1 VLDSLFGPEVQSVLD
16 EAKTGPGGL
25 GAPFPTPAQPTP
37 PPYPSPIDWRDHWI
51 YFLMVDRFNNPD
63 RPPLH
68 PPFNGSYNGYQ
79 GGTYRGVQE
88 QLSYLKN
95 LGVGAIWLSP
105 VLENLHFSGFEIYHG
120 YGIHNFVRAE
130 RRFADDPNSADN
142 ELRALVDAAHALGIY
157 VIFDIVLNHTGD
169 VFAYDGFG
177 DTAPHSDTRRPVHWR
192 DATRT
197 PVFPSIEGIASPPV
211 DALVWPLEFQKEA
224 YYREQ
229 GVAVGEDVI
238 GDFASLKQFRTDNA
252 DLQNFLIRAYQYAIA
267 RFDCDGFR
275 IDTLRYLLGDLPRL
289 FGNAV
294 REFASSIGKKN
305 FFTFGEVFDRNAE
318 ADIARFIGRNTSD
331 RSELVGV
338 DAALDFPLFFN
349 LPSVIKGFVHP
360 QALVDM
366 YAFRKQTE
374 RDIISSHGEATRFF
388 VTFLDNHDTKRRFY
402 FVDPEHPTD
411 FDDQLTAGVACLYS
425 LQGIPCLYYGTEQQ
439 LHGGDGTN
447 DELVREA
454 LWGKVPNPP
463 APFDETNKF
472 YVAIRSIAQL
482 RATQPA
488 LRYGRQ
494 YFRPISGGG
503 TTFAVSANAPGVVA
517 FSRILSD
524 QEVVVVINAVNGP
537 IDSLFVIVDTALNSV
552 GTRFAVAFSNKS
564 NPSQPDPVAELGQGG
579 TLVIHETDGSIS
591 HGPAHVIRVSLQP
604 FEAKILVKPV

>member
-1 VLDSLFGPEVQSVLD
+1 LLTSLLGPDVQSVLD
-16 EAKTGPGGL
+16 DAKTSAGGT
-25 GAPFPTPAQPTP
+25 GAPFPSPAALAA
-37 PPYPSPIDWRDHWI
+37 PPYPSPIDWRDQWI
-51 YFLMVDRFNNPD
+51 YFLMMDRFNNPD
-63 RPPLH
+63 QAPLH
-68 PPFNGSYNGYQ
+68 PPFDGSFNGYQ

-88 QLSYLKN
+88 QLPYLKN

-130 RRFADDPNSADN
+130 RRFADDPHQADN
-142 ELRALVDAAHALGIY
+142 ELRALVDAAHALGVY

-177 DTAPHSDTRRPVHWR
+177 DTAPHSDTRLPVHWR
-192 DATRT
+192 DVNRT
-197 PVFPSIEGIASPPV
+197 PVFPSVEGIATPPI
-211 DALVWPLEFQKEA
+211 DALVWPEEFQKDA

-229 GVAVGEDVI
+229 GVTVGDDVI
-238 GDFASLKQFRTDNA
+238 GDFSSLKQFRTDNP
-252 DLQNFLIRAYQYAIA
+252 DVQRFLIRAYQYVIA

-289 FGNAV
+289 FGNSI
-294 REFASSIGKKN
+294 REFALSIGKKN

-331 RSELVGV
+331 GSDLVGV

-349 LPSVIKGFVHP
+349 LPSVMKGFAAP

-366 YAFRKQTE
+366 YTFRKQVE
-374 RDIISSHGEATRFF
+374 RDVVSSHGEATRFF
-388 VTFLDNHDTKRRFY
+388 VTFLDNHDVKRRFY
-402 FVDPEHPTD
+402 FVDPAHPD
-411 FDDQLTAGVACLYS
+411 ALDDQVTAAVACLYS
-425 LQGIPCLYYGTEQQ
+425 IQGIPCLYYGTEQQ

-454 LWGKVPNPP
+454 LWGKIPNPP
-463 APFDETNKF
+463 SPFDQTNKF
-472 YVAIRSIAQL
+472 YVAIRDIARV

-503 TTFAVSANAPGVVA
+503 TTFSVSSFVPGIVA
-517 FSRILSD
+517 FSRILND
-524 QEVVVVINAVNGP
+524 EEVVVVVNVANTP
-537 IDSLFVIVDTALNSV
+537 VNNVFVIVDFILHPV
-552 GTRFAVAFSNKS
+552 GAQFQVAFSNKAA
-564 NPSQPDPVAELGQGG
+564 PSQPGPVVELGTGG
-579 TLVIHETDGSIS
+579 TLVIHEVDESIS
-591 HGPAHVIRVSLQP
+591 HGPVHAIPVTLQP
-604 FEAKILVKPV
+604 REAKILVKPV